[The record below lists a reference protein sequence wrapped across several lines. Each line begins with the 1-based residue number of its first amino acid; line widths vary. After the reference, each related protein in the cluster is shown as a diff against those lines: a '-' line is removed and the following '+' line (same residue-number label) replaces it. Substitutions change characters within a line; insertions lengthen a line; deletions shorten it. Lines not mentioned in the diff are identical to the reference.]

1 MKPRGLIAWFAHNT
15 VASNILMLMICGA
28 GLMAIPRLKVE
39 VFPEFSPKLIQIA
52 VPYPGAAP
60 EEVEEGICRKIEEQ
74 LEGLPGLRKLTSSAA
89 EGVGAVTVE
98 VEPDESVQ
106 RILSEVRSRVDAIQS
121 WPQDA
126 ERSVVQEVWPRAQ
139 VINVAISGDV
149 PEEVLRGATERLRD
163 GILGLP
169 MITQVDLAAA
179 RPYEVSIE
187 VSELNLRRYDLTL
200 GEVAAA
206 VRSSSIDL
214 PGGVLKTDGGDVL
227 LRSTSQAYQGA
238 EFESL
243 VLRSRPDGTR
253 ILLGDV
259 ATVKDGFKDMDL
271 EASFDGQRSLLLQ
284 VYRVGDQSALQ
295 IADEVRAYCDRV
307 RASGQLPHG
316 VAITP
321 WRDDARYLRGR
332 LDTLL
337 RNGWQGLLAVFV
349 VLALFLRTRVA
360 FWVSLG
366 IPISFLGTVALMPV
380 LGVSI
385 NLLSL
390 FAFIVVLGIVVDDAI
405 IVGESIFRRIAAGE
419 NRADAVVSGTR
430 EVAVPVVFAVLSS
443 VAAFWPLA
451 SLPGTTGQIWRVI
464 PLVVVPTLLWSLVE
478 CQLILPAHLAHLGPQ
493 KVRGGVIGAWRRFQG
508 LFSRGLERSVDLFY
522 QPTLKL
528 ALRWRYVTLA
538 GAFALAILT
547 GGLIASGT
555 LAFRFFPKL
564 PADDVACELTMPM
577 GTPWSITEAAIR
589 RIESAAI
596 AIADEAGDGVVAH
609 VMATVGSQPWRN
621 TQSRNP
627 LRRQA
632 GTEAAHLGE
641 VHVALVVS
649 EERPDAW
656 TSDRFVRLWR
666 EKVGPIAGTEE
677 LSYSAELMGAGK
689 AVDIQLTHPDLS
701 VLRKA
706 ADEVGALLASYDGVL
721 DVSDSF
727 RGGKR
732 EIQLKVTPEGES
744 LGVRQASLGR
754 QVRQAFFGEEV
765 QRMQRGRDEVKV
777 WVRYPSEDRQ
787 SLADLEGLYVRLPS
801 GVEVPLGR
809 VAEVEEG
816 RGFSTIQR
824 TDRHRTVHVTSDI
837 DMGQTTPGDVVA
849 GLQGGALDQIV
860 DKYPGLSW
868 SLEGER
874 REQADTLAGLVRSAF
889 FALFAIY
896 ALMAVPFKSYLQP
909 LVVMSAIPFGIVG
922 AFWGHLIMGLDAN
935 VLSMFGMV
943 ALAGVV
949 VNDNL
954 VLVDT
959 INRQR
964 LAGTALM
971 RAVTQAGATRFRPIL
986 LTSLTTFVGLSPLMM
1001 ETSLQARFLIPMAV
1015 SLAFGVLF
1023 STMVSL
1029 ILVPSLYLI
1038 LQDLGEA
1045 WAWLIGRGA
1054 DPKAGPAG
1062 PPVV

>member
-1 MKPRGLIAWFAHNT
+1 
-15 VASNILMLMICGA
+15 
-28 GLMAIPRLKVE
+28 MAIPRLKVE

-227 LRSTSQAYQGA
+227 LRSTSQAYKGA

>member
-227 LRSTSQAYQGA
+227 LRSTSQAYKGA

-538 GAFALAILT
+538 GAFALAILP

-706 ADEVGALLASYDGVL
+706 ADEVGVLLASYDGVL

>member
-337 RNGWQGLLAVFV
+337 RNGWQGLLAVFI

-405 IVGESIFRRIAAGE
+405 IVGESIYRRIAAGE

-706 ADEVGALLASYDGVL
+706 ADEVGVLLASYDGVL

-849 GLQGGALDQIV
+849 GLQGGALDKIV

-1054 DPKAGPAG
+1054 DPEAGPAG
-1062 PPVV
+1062 PPAV